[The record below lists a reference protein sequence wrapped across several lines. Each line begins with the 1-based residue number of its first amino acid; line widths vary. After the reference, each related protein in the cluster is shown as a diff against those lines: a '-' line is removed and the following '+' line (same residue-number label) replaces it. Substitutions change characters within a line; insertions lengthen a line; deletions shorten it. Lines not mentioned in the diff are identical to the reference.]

1 MATVSRGLPDRP
13 HLDVP
18 KREARALLKEWRA
31 RLPEALDRIGRR
43 HPKFREADPAAISAG
58 KFLLN
63 DAQLERNRRDD
74 GKRQRLGAFYVEIEV
89 GHTGVRQGGGSTGA
103 PGVIGLRASGL
114 TPVDRR
120 AVTLSRPP
128 SFLMPGSVVGG
139 ELPWRT
145 PGMCAGASGDV
156 SGSPTLKL

>member
-1 MATVSRGLPDRP
+1 L
-13 HLDVP
+13 H
-18 KREARALLKEWRA
+18 
-31 RLPEALDRIGRR
+31 
-43 HPKFREADPAAISAG
+43 
-58 KFLLN
+58 

-74 GKRQRLGAFYVEIEV
+74 GERQRLGAFYAEIEV